1 MHYTSIIWNKCMCHR
16 WPSCRLP
23 VVWSS
28 LSLTPT
34 MPSLIPRLPSHL
46 MVVWEQ
52 DSTMPFISSLVIQ
65 SNFCQYMHM
74 PVCTYHP
81 QLSSR
86 SFQSVLCASQ
96 QRWPAATHYE
106 VVGEQRMTPVQGRE
120 IICQPLQ
127 PILYALIR
135 LKALFGC
142 QGYLSNCHEWHI
154 RSYRED
160 SRHVLITVVTCDV
173 FVATPVGLHQNLE
186 PVTLQWVIAY
196 CHRSMTNLIN
206 SKQ

>member
-1 MHYTSIIWNKCMCHR
+1 
-16 WPSCRLP
+16 
-23 VVWSS
+23 
-28 LSLTPT
+28 

-52 DSTMPFISSLVIQ
+52 YSTIQFISSLVIQ
-65 SNFCQYMHM
+65 SKIADSTCTCQYVRTH
-74 PVCTYHP
+74 HL

-86 SFQSVLCASQ
+86 RFQSVLCASQ

-160 SRHVLITVVTCDV
+160 SRHVLITAVTCDV